1 MAWTTWGKAMPKFEE
16 TAEQIQHQRELA
28 TLRSRLV
35 LAERKAE
42 DDERLLR
49 ERAARIEHLEA
60 LVDSKPRM
68 SHAGPGWQKR
78 PA

>member
-1 MAWTTWGKAMPKFEE
+1 MGWTVWGKPMPKTIE
-16 TAEQIQHQRELA
+16 TATETQHRVELA
-28 TLRSRLV
+28 RMRAYVEQL
-35 LAERKAE
+35 ERRAA

-49 ERAARIEHLEA
+49 ARAEQIEFLQA
-60 LVDSKPRM
+60 QLGSKPRM

>member
-1 MAWTTWGKAMPKFEE
+1 MSWTVWGKPMPKTIE
-16 TAEQIQHQRELA
+16 TASETQHRMELA
-28 TLRSRLV
+28 MLRSRLE
-35 LAERKAE
+35 LAERRAA